1 MSFMIKDYMDK
12 LYKVSYANE
21 DHPIEIPFHWDEF
34 KPTTILDEEV
44 YGWYAQGWMVA
55 VQRKDYDRYLLENIP
70 SIDTNKK
77 NK

>member
-12 LYKVSYANE
+12 LYKVRYANE